1 MTRFLK
7 KYIGGRWLTRA
18 ASEFEEVVNPATVEA
33 LVNVPLS
40 SEAETAE
47 AIRVADVAFQT
58 WKKVSVPVRGRFV
71 IKMHECFFE
80 K

>member
-7 KYIGGRWLTRA
+7 NYIGGRWVTSTA
-18 ASEFEEVVNPATVEA
+18 TEFEEVVNPATEEA

-47 AIRVADVAFQT
+47 AIRVADEAFQT
-58 WKKVSVPVRGRFV
+58 WKK
-71 IKMHECFFE
+71 
-80 K
+80 